1 MKKNKVTMKRNG
13 YGFGMDWSL
22 EHNGKSYIL
31 GQDAKVCSRVL
42 GCDPR
47 DVINEIVERTELSY
61 EEARDIQDN
70 EKANECL
77 AEILIEAYGLT
88 EDSELEPWT
97 LSVQ

>member
-22 EHNGKSYIL
+22 EYNGKSNML

-47 DVINEIVERTELSY
+47 DVINEIVKRTGLSY

-88 EDSELEPWT
+88 EDLELDPWT

>member
-1 MKKNKVTMKRNG
+1 MKKNRVTMKRNG

-22 EHNGKSYIL
+22 QHNGKTNML
-31 GQDAKVCSRVL
+31 GQDEKVCSRVL
-42 GCDPR
+42 GCSAR
-47 DVINEIVERTELSY
+47 DVINEIVDRTGLSY

-88 EDSELEPWT
+88 GDEELEPWT